1 VLAQSQIESQV
12 SITAEEALLESN
24 GFSLDSGAVMSAFF
38 AFLHHVAAFALV
50 AALVAARVVGMR

>member
-1 VLAQSQIESQV
+1 V